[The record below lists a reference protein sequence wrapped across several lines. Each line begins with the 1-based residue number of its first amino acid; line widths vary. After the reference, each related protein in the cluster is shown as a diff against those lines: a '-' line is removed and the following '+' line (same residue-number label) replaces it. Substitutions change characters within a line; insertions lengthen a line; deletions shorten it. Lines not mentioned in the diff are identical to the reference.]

1 MNSDVLTLCICCGQL
16 HLPQEN
22 HSYNYQDE
30 IDDDLICH
38 ICLQPLVQP
47 QDTPCGHTYC
57 TLCLTNFLLA
67 KDFCPM
73 DRKPLCMKVCK
84 KSSFLVQKLLDKLMV
99 ACPFKDHCT
108 EVMQRCEL
116 ELHLRRKCKGAI
128 QCGLLGVCKRHSRED
143 SSTSETDFDP
153 GAAADHNDMATPVLS
168 PQLSASAAVVLKTND
183 PVPINPESVA
193 NTEDSQS
200 ESNSSIHSKNSV
212 KKRQPLE
219 RTPLRSRSFKKL
231 NRAFSYLR
239 RANGPNPVESDPR
252 EDIQTAVFHEE
263 VFPRRHHL
271 IPDGE
276 VTSIKI
282 NRCNA
287 NESLGIAIVGG
298 CETPL
303 DNIIIQDIYRDG
315 VIAKDGRL
323 LPGDMILEVNGTDLS
338 NVPHNY
344 ALAIL
349 KQPCHILL
357 LSVLREQLFKCR
369 SIIDRNCSRDDSFHV
384 ILHKSADQ
392 PLGIKL
398 VRRADEAGVFI
409 CSLLD
414 GGLAAQ
420 DGQLQVNDRV
430 LAVNG
435 HDLRRVSPE
444 VAAHYIQ
451 VSEDRVH
458 FVVSRKTREQTP
470 DILQESAWNSSIQV
484 SPAVRNRHNKNFVH
498 AFTCHE
504 KIISVSKGAHET
516 LGMTVSGG
524 LLSKG
529 WDLPIY
535 VANVHPDG
543 CLGNDGRIKKGD
555 ILMDINGIEL
565 TGLTQSEAVSIIKN
579 SAASSSVVF
588 KALELRV
595 AEKDNVHSQMPRNT
609 NQDTHSEDDWSP
621 SWNMWLGLPRYL
633 FWCKDIGLR
642 RNTSGSLGLSIVGGY
657 EENHGSQPFFIKSIV
672 DGMPAYNDG
681 RLRCGDMI
689 LAINGKSTSG
699 ISHPCLVKMLK
710 EARGKVI
717 LTVVSWPGSHL

>member
-1 MNSDVLTLCICCGQL
+1 MDSDVLTLCICCGQP

-22 HSYNYQDE
+22 HSYDYQDE
-30 IDDDLICH
+30 IDDDLVCH

-99 ACPFKDHCT
+99 ACPFKEHCT
-108 EVMQRCEL
+108 GVMQRCEL
-116 ELHLRRKCKGAI
+116 ELHLRRKCNGAI
-128 QCGLLGVCKRHSRED
+128 QCGLLGERKRHSRED
-143 SSTSETDFDP
+143 SSTSDTGFDS
-153 GAAADHNDMATPVLS
+153 GATVDDNDMATPVLS
-168 PQLSASAAVVLKTND
+168 PQLSASAAVDLQTND
-183 PVPINPESVA
+183 PVPMNPESVA
-193 NTEDSQS
+193 NAEDSQS
-200 ESNSSIHSKNSV
+200 ESNCSAHSKNSV
-212 KKRQPLE
+212 KKHQPLE

-231 NRAFSYLR
+231 HHAFSYLR
-239 RANGPNPVESDPR
+239 KANVPNPVNSDPG
-252 EDIQTAVFHEE
+252 EDMQTAALPEE
-263 VFPRRHHL
+263 VF
-271 IPDGE
+271 
-276 VTSIKI
+276 
-282 NRCNA
+282 
-287 NESLGIAIVGG
+287 
-298 CETPL
+298 
-303 DNIIIQDIYRDG
+303 
-315 VIAKDGRL
+315 
-323 LPGDMILEVNGTDLS
+323 MVNGTDLS
-338 NVPHNY
+338 SVPHSY

-357 LSVLREQLFKCR
+357 LSVLREQLFQCR
-369 SIIDRNCSRDDSFHV
+369 SIVDHNCSRDDSFHI
-384 ILHKSADQ
+384 ILHKSANQ

-398 VRRADEAGVFI
+398 VRRPDEAGVFI
-409 CSLLD
+409 YRLLD
-414 GGLAAQ
+414 GGRAAQ

-444 VAAHYIQ
+444 IAAHYIQ
-451 VSEDRVH
+451 VSDDRVH

-470 DILQESAWNSSIQV
+470 DILQESAWNGSIQI
-484 SPAVRNRHNKNFVH
+484 SPAVRNIHNKNFGHV
-498 AFTCHE
+498 FTCHE

-529 WDLPIY
+529 WNLPIY
-535 VANVHPDG
+535 VTNVHPDG

-555 ILMDINGIEL
+555 ILLDINGIEL

-588 KALELRV
+588 KALELRL
-595 AEKDNVHSQMPRNT
+595 AEKDNVHSQMPIT
-609 NQDTHSEDDWSP
+609 NQDTLSEDDWSP

-657 EENHGSQPFFIKSIV
+657 EENNGSQPFFIKSIV

-689 LAINGKSTSG
+689 LAVNGKSTSG
-699 ISHPCLVKMLK
+699 ISHPRLVKMLK
-710 EARGKVI
+710 EARGKVM

>member
-1 MNSDVLTLCICCGQL
+1 MKALL
-16 HLPQEN
+16 
-22 HSYNYQDE
+22 
-30 IDDDLICH
+30 
-38 ICLQPLVQP
+38 
-47 QDTPCGHTYC
+47 
-57 TLCLTNFLLA
+57 LLA
-67 KDFCPM
+67 LPWLNPANCIGSVDS
-73 DRKPLCMKVCK
+73 VH
-84 KSSFLVQKLLDKLMV
+84 FLYMEQ
-99 ACPFKDHCT
+99 
-108 EVMQRCEL
+108 
-116 ELHLRRKCKGAI
+116 CKGAI
-128 QCGLLGVCKRHSRED
+128 QCGLLGERKRHSRED
-143 SSTSETDFDP
+143 SSTSDTGFDC
-153 GAAADHNDMATPVLS
+153 GAMVDDNEMATPVLS
-168 PQLSASAAVVLKTND
+168 PQLSATAAVDLQTND
-183 PVPINPESVA
+183 PVPMNPECVA
-193 NTEDSQS
+193 NAEDSQT
-200 ESNSSIHSKNSV
+200 ESNCSAHSKNSV
-212 KKRQPLE
+212 KKHQPLE

-231 NRAFSYLR
+231 HRAFSYLR
-239 RANGPNPVESDPR
+239 KANVPNPVDSDTG
-252 EDIQTAVFHEE
+252 EDMQTAALPEE

-282 NRCNA
+282 NLSNA

-303 DNIIIQDIYRDG
+303 ENIVIQDIYRDG
-315 VIAKDGRL
+315 AIAKDGRL

-338 NVPHNY
+338 SVPHSY

-349 KQPCHILL
+349 KQPCHILI

-369 SIIDRNCSRDDSFHV
+369 RVVDRICSRDDSFHV
-384 ILHKSADQ
+384 ILHKSANQ

-398 VRRADEAGVFI
+398 ARRPDEAGVFI
-409 CSLLD
+409 YRLLD

-420 DGQLQVNDRV
+420 DGQLQVNDRI

-444 VAAHYIQ
+444 IAAHYIQ
-451 VSEDRVH
+451 VSDDRVH

-470 DILQESAWNSSIQV
+470 DILQESAWNGSIQI
-484 SPAVRNRHNKNFVH
+484 SPAVRNMHNKNFGHV
-498 AFTCHE
+498 FTCHE
-504 KIISVSKGAHET
+504 KIISVSKGAHDT

-535 VANVHPDG
+535 VTNVHPDS

-555 ILMDINGIEL
+555 ILLDINGIEL

-588 KALELRV
+588 KALELRL
-595 AEKDNVHSQMPRNT
+595 AEKDNVHSQMPFNT
-609 NQDTHSEDDWSP
+609 NQDTLSEDDWSP

-657 EENHGSQPFFIKSIV
+657 EENNGSQPFFIKSIV

-689 LAINGKSTSG
+689 LAVNGKSTSG

-710 EARGKVI
+710 EARGKVT